1 MGMKQGVGLY
11 MKPSSSTSSR
21 GGSALPPVPPPSEEQ
36 QTVCDHMVAGD
47 NVVVDACAGS
57 GKSTTILSVAR
68 CLPKQRFLQ
77 VTYNAALRK
86 EFQAKVQEYGLKNVD
101 VHTYHS
107 LAVRYFSPDAYTDT
121 GIRRLLGSLPGQ
133 GETEVANPTLVG
145 KYNIVVLDEAQDMTL
160 LYFRLIQHLLRCVC
174 ASTTRRTRGGGGVR
188 HRVQLLVL
196 GDWMQGL
203 YEFKGADIRFL
214 TLAPEIWAP
223 FADRF
228 LRTATFRRC
237 TLRTSYRITRPMAS
251 FVNHV
256 MIGSGGSGA
265 GGTGSR
271 LLACRDGAQV
281 VYLRHGRPQLER
293 IVVHH
298 ILRILEDGD
307 LPSDIFIL
315 GASVKGTNSN
325 VRKMENALVE
335 RGIPCHVPMLE
346 NDSMDERVI
355 RGKVVFSTFHSV
367 KGRQRKYVF
376 IMGFDQGYFTHYARN
391 LPEDRC
397 PNTLYVGC
405 TRATHRMFLLEN
417 NDRATDQPLR
427 FLKYSHRELAQLD
440 YVDFRGQPQTIFYE
454 AAAAPAGAQ
463 GDGAPVK
470 THYVTPTEIIK
481 FVPERVLDVVTPL
494 LEQLFVL
501 IQPAILEEQDSE
513 PSDSAKPDP
522 VVRGCREA
530 ADPIP
535 SVVYFTKSGLYEDVA
550 DLNGIALPC
559 LFWDRMTTGTAEA
572 ASRQNVLYTL
582 ISEMLSDLKEHEHGT
597 LRRAFAAVD
606 PHSRAAADYLYLA
619 NLYVAVQ
626 EKLYFKLTQIP
637 REEYGWLTEEAVATC
652 VTRMQEV
659 IGPRKRMVAHEH
671 VLVHP
676 KMETV
681 HVAMDAALRPWFGD
695 QVRYRFA
702 ARLDLVTQDAVWEI
716 KCTHALTIEHR
727 LQMVI
732 YAWLWRLFPE
742 PLAPHLGEAAS
753 VMPFRLFNIKTGE
766 VYELQATTDEL
777 THIVV
782 ELLRGKYAAPVVLSD
797 AEFLASTEEPD
808 VGQVV

>member
-1 MGMKQGVGLY
+1 
-11 MKPSSSTSSR
+11 
-21 GGSALPPVPPPSEEQ
+21 
-36 QTVCDHMVAGD
+36 MVAGG

-133 GETEVANPTLVG
+133 GETEVANPALAG

-174 ASTTRRTRGGGGVR
+174 ASTTRRTRRGGGVG

-256 MIGSGGSGA
+256 MIGSGES
-265 GGTGSR
+265 GTGSR

-281 VYLRHGRPQLER
+281 IYLRHGRPQLER

-376 IMGFDQGYFTHYARN
+376 IMGFDQGYFAHYARN

-454 AAAAPAGAQ
+454 ATAPAGAQ

-501 IQPAILEEQDSE
+501 IDPGVAPTDDADTK
-513 PSDSAKPDP
+513 SDSVKPDP
-522 VVRGCREA
+522 VVRGCRDSNAVAA

-559 LFWDRMTTGTAEA
+559 LFWDRMTAGTAEAVVTEEA

-659 IGPRKRMVAHEH
+659 IGPRERMVAHEH

-732 YAWLWRLFPE
+732 YAWLWRLFPG

-766 VYELQATTDEL
+766 VYELQATTEEL
-777 THIVV
+777 TQIVV
-782 ELLRGKYAAPVVLSD
+782 ELLRGKYATPVVLSD
-797 AEFLASTEEPD
+797 AEFLTSTDDPGGLTYTFD
-808 VGQVV
+808 DLKRPLQTHKQSKM

>member
-1 MGMKQGVGLY
+1 
-11 MKPSSSTSSR
+11 
-21 GGSALPPVPPPSEEQ
+21 
-36 QTVCDHMVAGD
+36 
-47 NVVVDACAGS
+47 
-57 GKSTTILSVAR
+57 
-68 CLPKQRFLQ
+68 
-77 VTYNAALRK
+77 
-86 EFQAKVQEYGLKNVD
+86 
-101 VHTYHS
+101 
-107 LAVRYFSPDAYTDT
+107 
-121 GIRRLLGSLPGQ
+121 
-133 GETEVANPTLVG
+133 
-145 KYNIVVLDEAQDMTL
+145 
-160 LYFRLIQHLLRCVC
+160 
-174 ASTTRRTRGGGGVR
+174 
-188 HRVQLLVL
+188 
-196 GDWMQGL
+196 MQGL

-228 LRTATFRRC
+228 LRTGTFRRC

-256 MIGSGGSGA
+256 MIGVGGSGTF
-265 GGTGSR
+265 GNEQR

-376 IMGFDQGYFTHYARN
+376 IMGFDQGYFAHYARN

-454 AAAAPAGAQ
+454 ATAPAGGQ

-501 IQPAILEEQDSE
+501 IE
-513 PSDSAKPDP
+513 PGVAPTDDADTKSDSVKPDP
-522 VVRGCREA
+522 VVRGCRDSNAVAA

-559 LFWDRMTTGTAEA
+559 LFWDRMTAGTAEAVVTEEA

-606 PHSRAAADYLYLA
+606 PHSRAASDYLYLA

-659 IGPRKRMVAHEH
+659 IGPRERMVAHEH

-727 LQMVI
+727 LQVVI

-742 PLAPHLGEAAS
+742 PLASHLGAAAS

-766 VYELQATTDEL
+766 VYELQATTEEL
-777 THIVV
+777 TQIVV
-782 ELLRGKYAAPVVLSD
+782 ELLRGKYATPVVLSD
-797 AEFLASTEEPD
+797 AEFLASTDDP
-808 VGQVV
+808 GGLT